1 VPLDTIAALWH
12 GFETSKRRPPESI
25 FWGRRRNVGNFA
37 SSYLSTSTKKKKNF
51 SYGIRGLVIDP
62 YNELDHQRPSNV
74 SETEYVSQML
84 TKIKR
89 FAQHYDVATWFVCHP
104 KQMQNW
110 TGGAPNL
117 YDISGS
123 AHFVN
128 KADVG
133 LVVHR
138 VRDELAQQQNPGGQ
152 SNDKVREEEG
162 EEEEERERSERARQ
176 ASSSLTFLFFIPFD
190 NYTSSSF
197 LGSNHPSQGSKQG
210 CWHDWWVN
218 WVDSGT
224 RRIGVLRATSCVF
237 FFARPTGDKTHLAF
251 PSSSPLSKTK
261 KTGECYLNY
270 DRATGRYEDV
280 SPAEAS
286 AFAASIAMGGGQQRG
301 GNGGGGGGGR
311 GGGGGGRGAGGGFPR
326 HSAA

>member
-1 VPLDTIAALWH
+1 MFYGVEFL
-12 GFETSKRRPPESI
+12 GSQ
-25 FWGRRRNVGNFA
+25 RNVGA
-37 SSYLSTSTKKKKNF
+37 TCPLSSLSLSRPRPKKKKKKL

-104 KQMQNW
+104 KQIQNW
-110 TGGAPNL
+110 TGAAPNL

-152 SNDKVREEEG
+152 SNDKVRRRRRRRRKEGG
-162 EEEEERERSERARQ
+162 EERSKSERVERRRRR
-176 ASSSLTFLFFIPFD
+176 SPLFVSFDIITRLLLFFQVQIILRKVR
-190 NYTSSSF
+190 N
-197 LGSNHPSQGSKQG
+197 KAA
-210 CWHDWWVN
+210 
-218 WVDSGT
+218 GT
-224 RRIGVLRATSCVF
+224 IG
-237 FFARPTGDKTHLAF
+237 
-251 PSSSPLSKTK
+251 
-261 KTGECYLNY
+261 E
-270 DRATGRYEDV
+270 
-280 SPAEAS
+280 
-286 AFAASIAMGGGQQRG
+286 
-301 GNGGGGGGGR
+301 
-311 GGGGGGRGAGGGFPR
+311 
-326 HSAA
+326 

>member
-1 VPLDTIAALWH
+1 MPLDTIAALWH

-128 KADVG
+128 KSDVG
-133 LVVHR
+133 LVVLR

-162 EEEEERERSERARQ
+162 EEEEER
-176 ASSSLTFLFFIPFD
+176 ASPSS
-190 NYTSSSF
+190 
-197 LGSNHPSQGSKQG
+197 
-210 CWHDWWVN
+210 V
-218 WVDSGT
+218 V
-224 RRIGVLRATSCVF
+224 V
-237 FFARPTGDKTHLAF
+237 THLSF
-251 PSSSPLSKTK
+251 
-261 KTGECYLNY
+261 
-270 DRATGRYEDV
+270 
-280 SPAEAS
+280 
-286 AFAASIAMGGGQQRG
+286 F
-301 GNGGGGGGGR
+301 
-311 GGGGGGRGAGGGFPR
+311 
-326 HSAA
+326 HSL